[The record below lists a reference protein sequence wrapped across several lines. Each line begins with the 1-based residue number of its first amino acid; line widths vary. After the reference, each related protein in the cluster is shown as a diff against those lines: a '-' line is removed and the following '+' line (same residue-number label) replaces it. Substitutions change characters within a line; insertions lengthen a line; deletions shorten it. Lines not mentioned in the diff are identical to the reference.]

1 MILNFVG
8 RIRTKYKILYQAVS
22 MLTVKVVF
30 MLSKRTDLAM
40 EAHELWRATA
50 RQTQLSGLC
59 SDTHKRFGYEVT
71 TVKVTDD
78 EGAKAL
84 GKPKGTYITLDL
96 RPYWTHAEDS
106 LERAANAVGAELRA
120 LLGKDVKSALVA
132 GLGNDAMTPDA
143 IGPCSAAHVLA
154 TRHLRHTEPF
164 SSFAATSVLTPGVL
178 GRTGIES
185 AEVIRGAVETVRP
198 DVLLAVDA
206 LASRSLARVCTT
218 VQLSDTGI
226 IPGSGVGNRRCAINQ
241 ALLHIP
247 VIALGVPTVVD
258 AATLAADLLE
268 ESGQAQ
274 ADPSAL
280 RGLDAASLMVTPR
293 DIDAQI
299 AELARIV
306 GYGINL
312 ALQPLCFEELIQ
324 LLG

>member
-1 MILNFVG
+1 
-8 RIRTKYKILYQAVS
+8 
-22 MLTVKVVF
+22 MLT
-30 MLSKRTDLAM
+30 KRTDLAM
-40 EAHELWRATA
+40 EAHELWRTSA
-50 RQTQLSGLC
+50 RQAQLSGLC
-59 SDTHKRFGYEVT
+59 SDTHTHFGYEVT

-78 EGAKAL
+78 ESAKAL
-84 GKPKGTYITLDL
+84 GKPKGTYVTLDL

-106 LERAANAVGAELRA
+106 LERAAQAVGTELRT
-120 LLGKDVKSALVA
+120 LLGRNVKSALVT

-143 IGPCSAAHVLA
+143 IGPVSASHVLV
-154 TRHLRHTEPF
+154 TRHLMHTEPF
-164 SSFAATSVLTPGVL
+164 SSLTAVSVLTPGVL
-178 GRTGIES
+178 GRTGMEA
-185 AEVIRGAVETVRP
+185 AEVIRGAVETVQP

-241 ALLHIP
+241 ALLHVP

-280 RGLDAASLMVTPR
+280 RGQDAASLMVTPR

-299 AELARIV
+299 AELSRIV

-312 ALQPLCFEELIQ
+312 ALQPLSFEELTQ